1 MATWHN
7 AAEKGRIAERI
18 VLVGDPNRAKM
29 IAENYLEDAVLV
41 NDIRCAYCYTGNY
54 EGVRVSVMAVGMGAS
69 SMLIYATE
77 LCRDYGC
84 KILVRAGTS
93 GGFKE
98 DMCNYDVVL
107 SQAVSSTSGINDYIF
122 NGHFSPCADFGLL
135 CTADRYAKEMGIKTY
150 VGGTI
155 ANDRLYRDSTY
166 KSAKWKEYGILASEQ
181 EGEAFYTAAA
191 QYGARALM
199 MVGITTGVRVDEN
212 GNEYFVDLPGR
223 QPARTVKDLVQ
234 LALKT
239 AAHAE

>member
-1 MATWHN
+1 MTMHN
-7 AAEKGRIAERI
+7 AAQKGEIAERI
-18 VLVGDPNRAKM
+18 VLVGDPDRAKM
-29 IAENYLEDAVLV
+29 IAEKYLENPVLV
-41 NDIRCAYCYTGNY
+41 NDIRCAYCYTGMF
-54 EGVRVSVMAVGMGAS
+54 EGVRVSVMAVGMGSA

-93 GGFKE
+93 GGFL
-98 DMCNYDVVL
+98 DGMCNYDVVL

-122 NGHFSPCADFGLL
+122 NGHFSPCRDFGLL
-135 CTADRYAKEMGIKTY
+135 CTAKKYADEAVVKTY

-155 ANDRLYRDSTY
+155 ANDRLYRDRTY
-166 KSAKWKEYGILASEQ
+166 KSATWKQYGILASEQ

-199 MVGITTGVRVDEN
+199 MVGIVCGIRIDEN
-212 GNEYFVDLPGR
+212 GDEIFTDLPDR
-223 QPARTVKDLVQ
+223 QPKKTVEDLVL

>member
-1 MATWHN
+1 MTMHN
-7 AAEKGRIAERI
+7 AANVGDIAERI
-18 VLVGDPNRAKM
+18 VLVGDPNRAKL
-29 IAENYLEDAVLV
+29 IAEKYLENPVLV
-41 NDIRCAYCYTGNY
+41 NDIRCAYCYTGTY
-54 EGVRVSVMAVGMGAS
+54 EGVRVSVMAVGMGSA

-93 GGFKE
+93 GGFKP

-122 NGHFSPCADFGLL
+122 NGHFSPCADFSLL
-135 CTADRYAKEMGIKTY
+135 CTANEYAREMGITTY
-150 VGGTI
+150 VGPTI
-155 ANDRLYRDSTY
+155 ANDRLYRDRTY
-166 KSAKWKEYGILASEQ
+166 KSATWKQYGMLASEQ

-199 MVGITTGVRVDEN
+199 MVGIVCGIEVDEN
-212 GNEYFVDLPGR
+212 GDEFFTDLPDR
-223 QPARTVKDLVQ
+223 TPARTVDDLVQ